1 MDVFIQ
7 TNCRNLSYGVL
18 VFVFFSL
25 SASVSG
31 ILILYKE
38 YVLQTMQFC
47 TWQCVK
53 CDFRAASTVP
63 GLCRGAVLTPQGFVL
78 GALACTWLDIH
89 AQEGSLLGEVY
100 SGVTESVHPQIKNC
114 C

>member
-38 YVLQTMQFC
+38 YVLQTTQFC

-53 CDFRAASTVP
+53 YDFRAASTVP
-63 GLCRGAVLTPQGFVL
+63 GLCRGAVLTPQGLVL
-78 GALACTWLDIH
+78 GALACTWTFMLRKDP
-89 AQEGSLLGEVY
+89 SLGRFILV
-100 SGVTESVHPQIKNC
+100 
-114 C
+114 